1 MSHGVSSLL
10 LVAILASAA
19 GPAKA
24 DWRFTHWGMTPEQ
37 VVAASSGTVQ
47 LLPSGERTRNDDD
60 HWEISAKGRVSD
72 GGSTTDVG
80 FMFDTKGRGLTCVL
94 YNARGGEAEK
104 LGAKLTSEL
113 GKPKK
118 DENDGPMRDMIWAA
132 P

>member
-1 MSHGVSSLL
+1 M
-10 LVAILASAA
+10 
-19 GPAKA
+19 
-24 DWRFTHWGMTPEQ
+24 
-37 VVAASSGTVQ
+37 
-47 LLPSGERTRNDDD
+47 
-60 HWEISAKGRVSD
+60 

-132 P
+132 PDKVELVIIKQPLSAAVTHCSPHDR